1 MPDISHVMYVA
12 YVHISQDH
20 FKWNGLIFFYH
31 KHLVSRNTFF
41 FSLFI
46 LLYNVIC

>member
-20 FKWNGLIFFYH
+20 FKWNGLIFFLPQTFSQQKY
-31 KHLVSRNTFF
+31 FF
-41 FSLFI
+41 FFVFI
-46 LLYNVIC
+46 HFTV